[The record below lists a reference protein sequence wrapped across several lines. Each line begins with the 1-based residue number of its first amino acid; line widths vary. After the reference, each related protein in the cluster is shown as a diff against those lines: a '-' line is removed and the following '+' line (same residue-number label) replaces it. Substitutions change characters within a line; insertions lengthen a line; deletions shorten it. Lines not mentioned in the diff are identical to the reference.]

1 MKFFLGYS
9 KLMFYKGLVISL
21 FDDGFNSKD
30 TRMIFWNNGT
40 KSQIKDQSKM
50 NWDNPL
56 PSNDVVA
63 GIVYMP

>member
-1 MKFFLGYS
+1 MKFILGYS
-9 KLMFYKGLVISL
+9 KLMRYKGLVISL
-21 FDDGFNSKD
+21 FYDGFNSED
-30 TRMIFWNNGT
+30 IGTIFWNNGT

-56 PSNDVVA
+56 SSNYLVA

>member
-1 MKFFLGYS
+1 MKFFLGHS
-9 KLMFYKGLVISL
+9 KLMCYKGLVISL
-21 FDDGFNSKD
+21 FDDGFD
-30 TRMIFWNNGT
+30 REDIGTIFWNNGT

-56 PSNDVVA
+56 SSNYLVA

>member
-9 KLMFYKGLVISL
+9 KLMFCKGLVISL
-21 FDDGFNSKD
+21 FDDGFNRED
-30 TRMIFWNNGT
+30 IGTIFWNNGT

-56 PSNDVVA
+56 SSNYLVA

>member
-9 KLMFYKGLVISL
+9 KLMFCKGLVISL
-21 FDDGFNSKD
+21 FDDGFD
-30 TRMIFWNNGT
+30 REDIGTFFWNNGT

-56 PSNDVVA
+56 SSNYLVA

>member
-21 FDDGFNSKD
+21 FDDGFNSED
-30 TRMIFWNNGT
+30 TGMIFWNNGT

>member
-9 KLMFYKGLVISL
+9 KLMFCKGLVISL
-21 FDDGFNSKD
+21 FDDGFD
-30 TRMIFWNNGT
+30 REDIGTIFWNNGT

-56 PSNDVVA
+56 SSNYLVA

>member
-1 MKFFLGYS
+1 MKFILGYS
-9 KLMFYKGLVISL
+9 KLMCYKGLVISL
-21 FDDGFNSKD
+21 FYDGFNSED
-30 TRMIFWNNGT
+30 IGTIFWNNGT